1 MAESFFEKDQIL
13 EEDLEY
19 VAAVFDGEGHFDIRT
34 KKNGEPILKSICLK
48 MSTRDMNVLARVK
61 SILIV
66 VQLNRISNFQR
77 IIFLR
82 KLICEELW
90 SF

>member
-34 KKNGEPILKSICLK
+34 KKKRRTDFKVNLSQNEY
-48 MSTRDMNVLARVK
+48 TRYECSR
-61 SILIV
+61 
-66 VQLNRISNFQR
+66 
-77 IIFLR
+77 
-82 KLICEELW
+82 
-90 SF
+90 